1 MQCPDGGPAGYQ
13 AVKHILAAVVAAAL
27 LWAFVPSNGTTPVV
41 VAPTSPVTAALSP
54 ASRQDKA
61 RVAAFYSAMAD
72 VVEREQTLATT
83 VGGFRELYSRSLDRA
98 FKGTDLPGKYPGL
111 DLAIDQKLAAAVGKD
126 DVPLPPAK
134 RQSLIQALKDV
145 ATDAR

>member
-1 MQCPDGGPAGYQ
+1 M
-13 AVKHILAAVVAAAL
+13 KHVMAAVVAVAL
-27 LWAFVPSNGTTPVV
+27 IWVFIPSKGTIPVV

-54 ASRQDKA
+54 ATRQDKA

-72 VVEREQTLATT
+72 VVERETSLATT
-83 VGGFRELYSRSLDRA
+83 VGGFRELHARSLDRA

-111 DLAIDQKLAAAVGKD
+111 DLAIDQKLVAAVGKD

>member
-27 LWAFVPSNGTTPVV
+27 LWAFVPSKGTTPVV
-41 VAPTSPVTAALSP
+41 VSPTSPVTAALSP

-83 VGGFRELYSRSLDRA
+83 VGGFRELHSRSLDRA

>member
-1 MQCPDGGPAGYQ
+1 M
-13 AVKHILAAVVAAAL
+13 KHILAIVAAVGL
-27 LWAFVPSNGTTPVV
+27 VWAFMPAKGTTPVV

-61 RVAAFYSAMAD
+61 RVAAFYSALAD
-72 VVEREQTLATT
+72 VVERDQKVVPT
-83 VGGFRELYSRSLDRA
+83 VGAFRDLHARSLDLA

-111 DLAIDQKLAAAVGKD
+111 DVAINNALAAAVGTD

-134 RQSLIQALKDV
+134 RQLLLQALKDV
-145 ATDAR
+145 ANDAR

>member
-1 MQCPDGGPAGYQ
+1 M
-13 AVKHILAAVVAAAL
+13 KHILAAVVAIGL
-27 LWAFVPSNGTTPVV
+27 VWAFLPIKEVTPVV

-61 RVAAFYSAMAD
+61 RVAAFYSALAD
-72 VVEREQTLATT
+72 VVERDAKLTPT
-83 VGGFRELYSRSLDRA
+83 VGAFQQLHARSLDAA

-111 DLAIDQKLAAAVGKD
+111 DVAINDRLKAVVGTD

-134 RQSLIQALKDV
+134 HQSLVQALKGV
-145 ATDAR
+145 ANDAR

>member
-1 MQCPDGGPAGYQ
+1 M
-13 AVKHILAAVVAAAL
+13 KHIFALVAGLALV
-27 LWAFVPSNGTTPVV
+27 WAFFPQRGVTPVV
-41 VAPTSPVTAALSP
+41 VAPASPVTAALSP
-54 ASRQDKA
+54 ASRQDTA

-72 VVEREQTLATT
+72 VVERETSLATT
-83 VGGFRELYSRSLDRA
+83 VGGFRELHARSLDRA

-111 DLAIDQKLAAAVGKD
+111 DAAIDQKLAAAVGKD

>member
-1 MQCPDGGPAGYQ
+1 M
-13 AVKHILAAVVAAAL
+13 KHLFALAAGLAL
-27 LWAFVPSNGTTPVV
+27 VWAFFPQGGIAPVV
-41 VAPTSPVTAALSP
+41 VPPTSPVTAALSP

-61 RVAAFYSAMAD
+61 RVAAFYAAMAD
-72 VVEREQTLATT
+72 VVEREPSLATT
-83 VGGFRELYSRSLDRA
+83 VGGFRELHARSLDRA

-111 DLAIDQKLAAAVGKD
+111 DLAIDQKLVEAVGKD
-126 DVPLPPAK
+126 DVPLPPAR

>member
-1 MQCPDGGPAGYQ
+1 M
-13 AVKHILAAVVAAAL
+13 KHVMAAVVAVAL
-27 LWAFVPSNGTTPVV
+27 IWAFIPAKVTTPLV
-41 VAPTSPVTAALSP
+41 VAPKSPVTAALSP

-72 VVEREQTLATT
+72 VVEREQSLATT
-83 VGGFRELYSRSLDRA
+83 VGGFRELHARSLDRA

-111 DLAIDQKLAAAVGKD
+111 DLAIDEKLAAAVGKE

>member
-1 MQCPDGGPAGYQ
+1 M
-13 AVKHILAAVVAAAL
+13 KHVMAAVVAVAL
-27 LWAFVPSNGTTPVV
+27 IWAFLPAKGVSPIVV
-41 VAPTSPVTAALSP
+41 SPKSPVTAALSP
-54 ASRQDKA
+54 ATRQDKA
-61 RVAAFYSAMAD
+61 RVAAFYSSMAD
-72 VVEREQTLATT
+72 VVERDATLAKT
-83 VGGFRELYSRSLDRA
+83 VGGFTELHARSLDKA

-111 DLAIDQKLAAAVGKD
+111 DVAINDKLVAAVGTD

>member
-1 MQCPDGGPAGYQ
+1 M
-13 AVKHILAAVVAAAL
+13 KHILAVIVGIAL
-27 LWAFVPSNGTTPVV
+27 VWAFIPTKGTDTTPVV
-41 VAPTSPVTAALSP
+41 VSPKSPVTAALSP

-72 VVEREQTLATT
+72 VVERDTSVIPT
-83 VGGFRELYSRSLDRA
+83 VGAFRTLHSRSLDLA

-111 DLAIDQKLAAAVGKD
+111 DVAINSQLVEAVGTD

-134 RQSLIQALKDV
+134 RLLLVQALKDV
-145 ATDAR
+145 SNAAR

>member
-1 MQCPDGGPAGYQ
+1 M
-13 AVKHILAAVVAAAL
+13 KHVMAAVVAVAL
-27 LWAFVPSNGTTPVV
+27 IWAFVPTKGITPVV
-41 VAPTSPVTAALSP
+41 VAPKSPVTAALSP
-54 ASRQDKA
+54 ASSQDKA

-72 VVEREQTLATT
+72 VVERETSLVST
-83 VGGFRELYSRSLDRA
+83 VGGFRELHARSLDRA

-111 DLAIDQKLAAAVGKD
+111 DLAIDEKLAAAVGRD

>member
-1 MQCPDGGPAGYQ
+1 M
-13 AVKHILAAVVAAAL
+13 KHILAVVVAAGL
-27 LWAFVPSNGTTPVV
+27 VWAFLPTKGVTPVV
-41 VAPTSPVTAALSP
+41 VPPSSPVTAALSP

-72 VVEREQTLATT
+72 VVERDAKLVPT
-83 VGGFRELYSRSLDRA
+83 VGSFRELHARSLDAA

-111 DLAIDQKLAAAVGKD
+111 DVAINDKLKAAVGTD

-134 RQSLIQALKDV
+134 HQSLVQALKDV

>member
-1 MQCPDGGPAGYQ
+1 M
-13 AVKHILAAVVAAAL
+13 KHILAVIVGIAL
-27 LWAFVPSNGTTPVV
+27 VWAFSPTKGTDTVPVV
-41 VAPTSPVTAALSP
+41 VAPKSPVTAALSP

-72 VVEREQTLATT
+72 VVERDKSVVPT
-83 VGGFRELYSRSLDRA
+83 VGDFRTLHARSLDLA

-111 DLAIDQKLAAAVGKD
+111 DVAINSLLVAAVGTD

-134 RQSLIQALKDV
+134 REALVQALKEV
-145 ATDAR
+145 ANGAR